1 MITQKTLALAV
12 LLMGTAIATSDSFAD
27 SKKEKIDQFI
37 LLSGL
42 DSQLREIPDVILMQF
57 EEEKDAFDAESQT
70 IIRARLVEAFQIELV
85 MQDAHNYINENYDE
99 TRINAAI
106 SWLEDPFTAK
116 INELEIASGLS
127 DALSDREAY
136 FESLENSPPA
146 QDRLN
151 LIVDFDEITD
161 ATYNTVSIIT
171 EMYMSIITAMNPFAP
186 DGQKLDDENY
196 EAVKNSI
203 RMQLLPVY
211 ERVNVMMNLYTYRTI
226 DDEELEEY
234 IDFYTTEDGEWF
246 VEVSYGVMEN
256 VLQQATERLRV
267 YPASN

>member
-1 MITQKTLALAV
+1 MITQKTLVLAL
-12 LLMGTAIATSDSFAD
+12 LLTGTVFTAIDSFAE

-57 EEEKDAFDAESQT
+57 EEEKDTFDVESQDK
-70 IIRARLVEAFQIELV
+70 IRARLIEAFQTELL
-85 MQDAHNYINENYDE
+85 MMDAYNYISENYDE

-106 SWLEDPFTAK
+106 KWLQDPFTAK
-116 INELEIASGLS
+116 INELEISSGLS
-127 DALSDREAY
+127 DALPDREAY
-136 FESLENSPPA
+136 FENLENSPPTEK
-146 QDRLN
+146 RLS

-186 DGQKLDDENY
+186 AGQKLDNENY

-203 RMQLLPVY
+203 KMQLLPVY

-234 IDFYTTEDGEWF
+234 IDFYTTDDGEWF
-246 VEVSYGVMEN
+246 VDVSYGVMEN
-256 VLQQATERLRV
+256 VLQQASERLRV
-267 YPASN
+267 HPSSN